1 MCRISLILIA
11 MTIIGCQSDNDAGAK
26 HGSSSAQPRF
36 DPMVAALIQDSVA
49 EDDSEQ
55 SKFWGALSSL
65 AQQRNWPDTIC
76 WQRQGRAV
84 LIPGDE
90 PSVVVVLYMTDSRFP
105 GEDVQNLL
113 LLDSHGTL
121 QDTLSCSINNRVV
134 FWGNGIFRTD
144 VPLDTQLDGAQLI
157 IRYVPNDG
165 GSISGNFAHEIHQDG
180 KAYSFHWD
188 DDRPQSETGN
198 PWQDKGLCRVAIQ
211 DRKFKVLF
219 PTLKGQLITN
229 SK

>member
-1 MCRISLILIA
+1 MA
-11 MTIIGCQSDNDAGAK
+11 IIGCQSGNDTGAN
-26 HGSSSAQPRF
+26 HRRPPVQPRF
-36 DPMVAALIQDSVA
+36 DPMVAALIQESATENDSKP
-49 EDDSEQ
+49 SQ
-55 SKFWGALSSL
+55 FWDALSNL
-65 AQQRNWPDTIC
+65 ARHRNWPDTIR

-90 PSVVVVLYMTDSRFP
+90 PSVVVVLYLTDSRFP

-188 DDRPQSETGN
+188 DDRPQSEIGN

-219 PTLKGQLITN
+219 PTLKDQLITY
-229 SK
+229 SD